1 MKKTEHIYPLYLD
14 KNKTIIRGFVVKFRY
29 KDQDG
34 NRQVYNEYFK
44 VSDYEN
50 VKETLNAAI
59 HHRNDML
66 AKADKKNLV
75 QKNDYTVRQVF
86 GESLK
91 VFTARLATLNKRIK
105 RYNTYILPKFDS
117 MNIQKVKRIDIQ
129 LSLNSMIRDCSDDT
143 IANVYQIW
151 CLIFKTARIMQLVDI
166 NIMEEVIKPKSQKIT
181 LKRNVKTDFDTFLKV
196 IVALNAHVDE
206 REKYQR
212 FNKLLIY
219 GLWIML
225 YTGLRPA
232 ETFALE
238 RKNIDTTSW
247 IIIVDKSLGSDT
259 EQLNVKRATKTK
271 DSVRIIP
278 IVKELR
284 PIILEL
290 LDYADSNELF
300 SVNGELFKVKSATD
314 KITRVCRLEGIN
326 FTMYMLR
333 HKFSTDLVTNNVDPR
348 TVMELMGHCDPKMT
362 ISYARSDLSLKQEV
376 LKDRKI

>member
-1 MKKTEHIYPLYLD
+1 MKKLDYIYAVYS
-14 KNKTIIRGFVVKFRY
+14 KQNRKIRGYTVKFRY
-29 KDQDG
+29 FNVDG
-34 NRQVYNEYFK
+34 KSSIYEKYF
-44 VSDYEN
+44 SITHYEN
-50 VKETLNAAI
+50 EKELLKAAI
-59 HHRNDML
+59 IHRNEML
-66 AKADKKNLV
+66 VKAEQKKITE
-75 QKNDYTVRQVF
+75 KTEFTVREVF
-86 GESLK
+86 NQSLK

-105 RYNTYILPKFDS
+105 RYNTYILPKFDG
-117 MNIQKVKRIDIQ
+117 MNIQKVKRIDVQ

-196 IVALNAHVDE
+196 IVALNVHVDE

-259 EQLNVKRATKTK
+259 EHLNIKRTTKTK
-271 DSVRIIP
+271 DSMRIIP
-278 IVKELR
+278 VVKELR

-290 LDYADSNELF
+290 LEYAESDDLF
-300 SVNGELFKVKSATD
+300 SVNGELFKVKRATD
-314 KITRVCRLEGIN
+314 KITRICRLEGIN

-362 ISYARSDLSLKQEV
+362 ISYARSDLALKQEV
-376 LKDRKI
+376 LKERKI

>member
-1 MKKTEHIYPLYLD
+1 MKKERYIYPVFHETENILRGLIVKIRYYDEND
-14 KNKTIIRGFVVKFRY
+14 KPKTHTKYF
-29 KDQDG
+29 
-34 NRQVYNEYFK
+34 NLNEYENEKYMFK
-44 VSDYEN
+44 
-50 VKETLNAAI
+50 AAI
-59 HHRNDML
+59 SHRNEML
-66 AKADKKNLV
+66 VKAEQKKITE
-75 QKNDYTVRQVF
+75 KTDFTVRQVF
-86 GESLK
+86 VESLK

-105 RYNTYILPKFDS
+105 RYNTYILPKFDNI
-117 MNIQKVKRIDIQ
+117 NIQKVKRVDVQ

-151 CLIFKTARIMQLVDI
+151 CLIFKTARIMQLIDV
-166 NIMEEVIKPKSQKIT
+166 NVMEEIIKPKSQKIT

-206 REKYQR
+206 REQYQR

-271 DSVRIIP
+271 DSMRIIP
-278 IVKELR
+278 IAKELR

-290 LDYADSNELF
+290 LDYAESNELF
-300 SVNGELFKVKSATD
+300 SINGELFKVKSATD

-362 ISYARSDLSLKQEV
+362 IGYARSDLALKEEV